1 MNIYKNDA
9 FALFSVTN
17 DGLQKLIDSLDK
29 YSREYNLYIN
39 FPQTIIVILRNRD
52 QCKMAETMYL

>member
-52 QCKMAETMYL
+52 QGKMAETMYL

>member
-9 FALFSVTN
+9 FVLFSVTN

-39 FPQTIIVILRNRD
+39 FHQTIIVILRNRD

>member
-39 FPQTIIVILRNRD
+39 FRQTIIVILRNRD